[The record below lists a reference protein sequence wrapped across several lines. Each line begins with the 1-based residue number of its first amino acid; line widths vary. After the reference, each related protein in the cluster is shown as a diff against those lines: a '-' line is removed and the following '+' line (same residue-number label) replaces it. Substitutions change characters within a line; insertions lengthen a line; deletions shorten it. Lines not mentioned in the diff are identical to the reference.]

1 MMQQHFRHILYL
13 ILAVSCCTL
22 TTSCED
28 PISLDIPENPPLL
41 VVNGRVTDAEPAFV
55 YLTTTAPYFLQDVT
69 PRVTNAEVLLYED
82 EELIGLMIPSDT
94 APGRYE
100 LNYTGTVGKSYHL
113 KITIPTNNSASLE
126 PGIYH
131 TLPERLNRIFE
142 LDSIFLEFQPPRPP
156 FPGGF
161 IPAIAFKEPEGP
173 GDIYQVR
180 RWKNDTIF
188 RNVFFTINDE
198 FADGFHFGNPPIPPV
213 RLGTLL
219 EPGDTFW
226 IEITSITAR
235 YDQYLRVLLD
245 QTFRSAGVF
254 APPAAPVYGNV
265 FYADGR
271 NALGYFSASAIRYAG
286 IRRPD

>member
-1 MMQQHFRHILYL
+1 MKKIFL
-13 ILAVSCCTL
+13 ISAVFSVL
-22 TTSCED
+22 FLINACED
-28 PISLDIPENPPLL
+28 PIDLKAPENPPIL

-55 YLTTTAPYFLQDVT
+55 YLTTTAPYFLQEAT
-69 PRVTNAEVLLYED
+69 PRVTNAVVNLFED
-82 EELIGLMIPSDT
+82 GAFVGQMMPSDT

-100 LNYTGTVGKSYHL
+100 LSFYGKVGSSYHL
-113 KITIPTNNSASLE
+113 EIEIPTANSAGLE
-126 PGIYH
+126 PGKYH

-156 FPGGF
+156 FRGGY
-161 IPAIAFKEPEGP
+161 IPCIGFKEPEGP
-173 GDIYQVR
+173 GDIYRIR

-188 RNVFFTINDE
+188 RNVFFTISDE
-198 FADGFHFGNPPIPPV
+198 FADGFHFGKPPVPPV

-219 EPGDTFW
+219 EPQDTFW

-235 YDQYLRVLLD
+235 YDRYLRVLLD

-265 FYADGR
+265 YYADGR

-286 IRRPD
+286 IRRHE